1 MVNRNGILSIEI
13 GMKSHLRSEFHFPL
27 LISTHQLLFL
37 FLCIMRTHTKATQD
51 GLTPSLALEILKEG
65 NERFVNNIKA
75 HRNLLE
81 QVNETKSGQFPFAA
95 ILSCIDSRTSAELI
109 FDQGLGDIFS
119 IRIAGNILNDDILG
133 SMEFAC
139 KIAGSKLIVV
149 LGHTKCGAIE
159 GACDD
164 IKLGN
169 ITGLLNKIKPAIAV
183 ETETQT
189 ERNSKNK
196 AFVENVTKNNV
207 TITVQKVKEQSPLL
221 HELEQSGKIKIVGG
235 LYDLDTG
242 KVTFF
247 E

>member
-1 MVNRNGILSIEI
+1 
-13 GMKSHLRSEFHFPL
+13 
-27 LISTHQLLFL
+27 
-37 FLCIMRTHTKATQD
+37 MRVHTKATQD
-51 GLTPSLALEILKEG
+51 SLTPELALDILKEG
-65 NERFVNNIKA
+65 NQRFVNNIKA

-81 QVNETKSGQFPFAA
+81 QVNETSSGQFPFAA

-109 FDQGLGDIFS
+109 FDQGLGDVFS

-159 GACDD
+159 GACDNLVD
-164 IKLGN
+164 MGHLA
-169 ITGLLNKIKPAIAV
+169 GLLNKVKPAIEI
-183 ETETQT
+183 ETETKAD
-189 ERNSKNK
+189 RNSKNK
-196 AFVENVTKNNV
+196 KFVENVTRNNV
-207 TITVQKVKEQSPLL
+207 FVTVKKVREQSSLL
-221 HELEQSGKIKIVGG
+221 AEMEKAKQIKIVGG

-242 KVTFF
+242 KVTFY